1 MSSTEVCF
9 VRNLLYN
16 LPVQTQVVK
25 IISQKWNE
33 LTIRKSVEEFG
44 DVLSKLTMKEANGIK
59 YPTYHLLVRLC

>member
-59 YPTYHLLVRLC
+59 YSIYHLLVRLC